1 MNKSLNNLWTVVD
14 LFAGVGG
21 MSYGFHAHPSFQ
33 IVGAVD
39 AQIGKPSSGKGSLE
53 CNLSYKAN
61 MGIEPLEADLA
72 TLEPRTLR
80 QILGPTLGSANPT
93 VLISCPPCTGFSRTN
108 PSNHIVDDPRN
119 SLVVR
124 SALFVEELKPAIF
137 LMENAR
143 ELVVGNF
150 THHYN
155 KLRKEL
161 IQLGYKVHAETH
173 ILNRFGLPQRRERAL
188 VIAVREDLELRTLE
202 DIWAGFQIKVEA
214 THVRRAISSLPPVVA
229 GKAHPADPLHI
240 APSFSNIESLRRLQ
254 LIPKDGGSW
263 ADLRNHPQAEDI
275 LTPAMLRYIAQ
286 GKLGSH
292 PDVYG
297 RLWWDRPAVT
307 IKRECSHIGNG
318 RYAHPE
324 QHRLCTVREMSILQG
339 FPRNYKFVASSRSNM
354 YRHIGDAVPPLISYQ
369 LAKVC
374 EWILSGQK
382 PSIDSGILPH
392 THLTLGD
399 IEAAPEQQADF
410 ELSSSTPAF
419 I

>member
-1 MNKSLNNLWTVVD
+1 
-14 LFAGVGG
+14 

-39 AQIGKPSSGKGSLE
+39 AQIGKPSNGKGSLE

-80 QILGPTLGSANPT
+80 QIFASTLGSANPT

-150 THHYN
+150 THHYK
-155 KLRKEL
+155 KLREEL
-161 IQLGYKVHAETH
+161 IQLGYKLHAETH

-188 VIAVREDLELRTLE
+188 IIAVRKDLQLRTLG
-202 DIWAGFQIKVEA
+202 DIWAGFQIQVEA
-214 THVRRAISSLPPVVA
+214 THVRRAISSLPAVIA

-254 LIPKDGGSW
+254 LIPKDGG
-263 ADLRNHPQAEDI
+263 
-275 LTPAMLRYIAQ
+275 
-286 GKLGSH
+286 
-292 PDVYG
+292 
-297 RLWWDRPAVT
+297 
-307 IKRECSHIGNG
+307 
-318 RYAHPE
+318 
-324 QHRLCTVREMSILQG
+324 
-339 FPRNYKFVASSRSNM
+339 
-354 YRHIGDAVPPLISYQ
+354 
-369 LAKVC
+369 
-374 EWILSGQK
+374 
-382 PSIDSGILPH
+382 
-392 THLTLGD
+392 
-399 IEAAPEQQADF
+399 
-410 ELSSSTPAF
+410 
-419 I
+419 

>member
-1 MNKSLNNLWTVVD
+1 MNKPLNNLWTVVD
-14 LFAGVGG
+14 LFSGVGG

-80 QILGPTLGSANPT
+80 QIFAHTLGSANPT

-155 KLRKEL
+155 KLQEEL

-173 ILNRFGLPQRRERAL
+173 MLNRFGLPQRRERAL
-188 VIAVREDLELRTLE
+188 VIAVKKHLQLRTLE
-202 DIWAGFQIKVEA
+202 DIWAGFQIKLEA
-214 THVRRAISSLPPVVA
+214 TYLRRAISSLPAVVA

-240 APSFSNIESLRRLQ
+240 APNFSNLKSLRRLQ

-263 ADLRNHPQAEDI
+263 ADLRNHPEAEEI
-275 LTPAMLRYIAQ
+275 LNPAMVRYIAQ

-339 FPRNYKFVASSRSNM
+339 FPRNYRFVASSRSNM

-374 EWILSGQK
+374 EWILTGQR
-382 PSIDSGILPH
+382 PSIDSVILPH
-392 THLTLGD
+392 THLTLED
-399 IEAAPEQQADF
+399 IEAAPEKQSNF
-410 ELSSSTPAF
+410 ELSASAPAL